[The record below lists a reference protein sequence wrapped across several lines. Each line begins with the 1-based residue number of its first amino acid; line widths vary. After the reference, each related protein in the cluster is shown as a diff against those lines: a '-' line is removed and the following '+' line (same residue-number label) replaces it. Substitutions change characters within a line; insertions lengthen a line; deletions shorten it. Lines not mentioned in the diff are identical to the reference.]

1 MKSTMKTLDTLK
13 VYERFKKAKTSDAQA
28 RELAEILSELVDD
41 QLATKNDVLKLNTEL
56 QVEIKNSEMRLHSE
70 IEKSKAATIQWV
82 AALLLAQSGLIAALV
97 KLL

>member
-1 MKSTMKTLDTLK
+1 MKSNMRTLDTLK
-13 VYERFKKAKTSDAQA
+13 VYERFKKAKTVDAQA

-41 QLATKNDVLKLNTEL
+41 QLATKNDVLKLKTEL
-56 QVEIKNSEMRLHSE
+56 QTE